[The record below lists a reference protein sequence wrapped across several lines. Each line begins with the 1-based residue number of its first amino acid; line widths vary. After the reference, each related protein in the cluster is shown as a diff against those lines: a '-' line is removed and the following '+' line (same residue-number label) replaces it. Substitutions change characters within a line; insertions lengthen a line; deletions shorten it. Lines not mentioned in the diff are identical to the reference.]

1 MIDADQRA
9 RKTDFSRNNSAQLSF
24 DNFVDAQHAV
34 FHGRRWSIGVMEFN
48 ISILHYSTLRLFHC
62 LEFLRD
68 RFKLIALD
76 HVAYL
81 IFTEVA
87 ELNSAF
93 QTRTHF
99 FYVIL
104 EAPQR
109 RKTAVVNRLPFTKHA
124 GTCGAG
130 YPAIGNE
137 TPGHNTSAQ
146 LE

>member
-1 MIDADQRA
+1 
-9 RKTDFSRNNSAQLSF
+9 
-24 DNFVDAQHAV
+24 
-34 FHGRRWSIGVMEFN
+34 MEFN
-48 ISILHYSTLRLFHC
+48 ISILHYSTLHLFHC

-109 RKTAVVNRLPFTKHA
+109 RKPAVVNRLPFTKHA
-124 GTCGAG
+124 GTRDAG
-130 YPAIGNE
+130 HPAIGHE

-146 LE
+146 LEHLFHFGVTDYRFPMLGFE